1 MIIAMMDSY
10 PGELEALTLLGLAV
24 VGLIVG
30 GLLAIGFL
38 LISIFVR
45 RDESPGV
52 IKAWAIAALL
62 IFIINV
68 FVYSWLIGL
77 GRDNLVRDGEQRPLI
92 TPPPVL
98 FVSMSLIN
106 SLGPSVSVL
115 SPIVVFWVKHPP
127 RSRHSPSDL

>member
-1 MIIAMMDSY
+1 MMDSY
-10 PGELEALTLLGLAV
+10 PGELEALTLLGLEIA
-24 VGLIVG
+24 GLTVG
-30 GLLAIGFL
+30 GLLAISFL

-45 RDESPGV
+45 RDKSPGV

-77 GRDNLVRDGEQRPLI
+77 GRDNLVRDVEQRPLI